1 MILVSTEWKSFVS
14 EKKQKT
20 TNDGFWNSRGII
32 GEKSNNDLW
41 TMAIFSHTNHIL
53 QASAG
58 ALLIVLGGFVALLVF
73 HICSTIKEGD
83 FGERKES
90 QIV

>member
-1 MILVSTEWKSFVS
+1 MMDSEIPEGLLVKIKLWIMNHGNILS
-14 EKKQKT
+14 Q
-20 TNDGFWNSRGII
+20 
-32 GEKSNNDLW
+32 
-41 TMAIFSHTNHIL
+41 TNHIL

-73 HICSTIKEGD
+73 HICSTIKEGEIR
-83 FGERKES
+83 ERKDS

>member
-1 MILVSTEWKSFVS
+1 MNHGNILT
-14 EKKQKT
+14 Q
-20 TNDGFWNSRGII
+20 
-32 GEKSNNDLW
+32 
-41 TMAIFSHTNHIL
+41 TNHIL

-90 QIV
+90 QIVL